1 MEELRK
7 DREERR
13 LTTMLYIAAMA
24 VLLALLYAT
33 YRNIRT
39 YSNTVAEVRSH
50 NTALL
55 ELEGLL
61 SSLRDAETGV
71 RGFQLTNDTSFLE
84 PYRQANRRI
93 RDHSARLGLH
103 QLNRADS
110 AGLGELRRLSGELG
124 ELWRSMVFNNA
135 NAIVRSPSMVYDM
148 RVAKSYMDSIRTVH
162 DGLVDDRTR
171 RRDDLLDREREE
183 GVDAPF
189 MLVIYS
195 LLALFAT
202 ALMFWRLTRTL
213 RFNEEV
219 RVALRS
225 KVRALDHE
233 VTQRARLQNQLQQV
247 LDVSPSGIMAFRSIR
262 DSAGVIIDF
271 EWLSSNRT
279 ANATIGRT
287 DLVGKRLLEEM
298 PENRSHGLFDDYV
311 RTVEQGTPSVKEF
324 QYTGSGLNN
333 WFRHHAVKLDDG
345 FMVMFSDITDQKRAE
360 MINQETDRLEL
371 TAQLTRT
378 VAHEVRN
385 PLTNIHLA
393 LEQIQDEMEGKE
405 EEVKPYFAIVDRNL
419 KRIGTLIKEMLES
432 SRKRELNLAS
442 WRMVDI
448 VDGVVK
454 TIGDRLALREMGH
467 LVEIAE
473 DLPVVMVDHE
483 LINLALTNIAVNAVE
498 AMEPGK
504 GLLRF
509 TVTRDADA
517 VILSMSDNGK
527 GISPEN
533 LQRLFEPFYSGR
545 PGGLGL
551 GLTTA
556 RSILHSHG
564 IHLDVSSTVG
574 EGTTFALW
582 FPLAGLAT
590 MT

>member
-33 YRNIRT
+33 YRNIRN

-55 ELEGLL
+55 ELEGWL
-61 SSLRDAETGV
+61 SGLRDAETGV

-84 PYRQANRRI
+84 PYRLANRRI

-103 QLNRADS
+103 QLNKADS
-110 AGLGELRRLSGELG
+110 VGLDELRRLSGELG
-124 ELWRSMVFNNA
+124 ELWRSMVFTNA
-135 NAIVRSPSMVYDM
+135 TVVVRSPSMVYDL

-162 DGLVDDRTR
+162 DGLVNDRTR
-171 RRDDLLDREREE
+171 RRDVLLDREREE

-233 VTQRARLQNQLQQV
+233 VTQRARLQNLLQQV

-262 DSAGVIIDF
+262 NSEGGIVDF

-279 ANATIGRT
+279 ANAIIGRT

-298 PENRSHGLFDDYV
+298 PENRSHGLFDEYV
-311 RTVEQGTPSVKEF
+311 RTVEEGTPSVKEF
-324 QYTGSGLNN
+324 RYKGSGLNN
-333 WFRHHAVKLDDG
+333 WFRNHAVKLDDG
-345 FMVMFSDITDQKRAE
+345 FMVMFNDITDQKRAE
-360 MINQETDRLEL
+360 LINQETDRLDL

-432 SRKRELNLAS
+432 SRKRELNLAPC
-442 WRMVDI
+442 RLEDI
-448 VDGVVK
+448 VGAVVR
-454 TIGDRLALREMGH
+454 TVGDRLALREMGH
-467 LVEIAE
+467 TVEIAD
-473 DLPVVMVDHE
+473 DLPEVMADCE

-509 TVTRDADA
+509 RVTRDSDA
-517 VILSMSDNGK
+517 VILAMSDNGK

-574 EGTTFALW
+574 EGTTFALR
-582 FPLAGLAT
+582 FPERT
-590 MT
+590 FVQEP